1 MMGNIQF
8 IFEQRNKAGKKVN
21 IAYITPE
28 YPFEGITV
36 PLAKMLSENNVHIIE
51 IGVPFSDPL
60 ADGPTIQQSSYKA
73 LQENVNLI
81 KIFSLVKSI
90 RQDLNVG
97 IILMSYINPILSF
110 GIKPFIKEAVNAGVD
125 GVIVPDL
132 PVDEINF
139 IKGDFDR
146 NGLDLILLAALT
158 SPVERLEIIA
168 SHSRGFIYCV
178 SITGVTGVQKSDYIE
193 DNTIKFLQRIRLVSS
208 MPLAIG
214 FGLSNRAQ
222 LEQLSEYTD
231 GFIIGSA
238 LIKSMEQ
245 SDNKESALQ
254 SAQKFI
260 QSVYKA

>member
-1 MMGNIQF
+1 M
-8 IFEQRNKAGKKVN
+8 
-21 IAYITPE
+21 
-28 YPFEGITV
+28 
-36 PLAKMLSENNVHIIE
+36 
-51 IGVPFSDPL
+51 
-60 ADGPTIQQSSYKA
+60 
-73 LQENVNLI
+73 
-81 KIFSLVKSI
+81 
-90 RQDLNVG
+90 
-97 IILMSYINPILSF
+97 
-110 GIKPFIKEAVNAGVD
+110 
-125 GVIVPDL
+125 
-132 PVDEINF
+132 
-139 IKGDFDR
+139 
-146 NGLDLILLAALT
+146 
-158 SPVERLEIIA
+158 
-168 SHSRGFIYCV
+168 
-178 SITGVTGVQKSDYIE
+178 QKSDYIE